1 MAELIRLEDV
11 FYTYMPG
18 TPFARRALSG
28 VSLSVDDGEAVGIS
42 GVTGSGKSTLIQH
55 FNGLLRA
62 DSGRVWVNGVDI
74 GKGTSG
80 ADLAEV
86 RFSVGMLFQFPE
98 QQLFEENVFAD
109 VAFGPRNMGLPEVE
123 VEERVNWA
131 LELVGLN
138 SLNSREVSPFAL
150 SGGQKRRAALAGV
163 LAMRPK
169 CLVLDEPTAGLDP
182 RGARALLQML
192 ADVQNSEKITLIMV
206 SHHFEELAQIC
217 GRLLLINR
225 GRVVAD
231 GSPREILYSDE
242 AMQEAGLEPPPLCR
256 VFSCL
261 QRKLGLEIIY
271 KPLTVPESVEAF
283 KKLEEELC

>member
-1 MAELIRLEDV
+1 
-11 FYTYMPG
+11 
-18 TPFARRALSG
+18 
-28 VSLSVDDGEAVGIS
+28 
-42 GVTGSGKSTLIQH
+42 
-55 FNGLLRA
+55 
-62 DSGRVWVNGVDI
+62 
-74 GKGTSG
+74 
-80 ADLAEV
+80 
-86 RFSVGMLFQFPE
+86 
-98 QQLFEENVFAD
+98 
-109 VAFGPRNMGLPEVE
+109 
-123 VEERVNWA
+123 
-131 LELVGLN
+131 
-138 SLNSREVSPFAL
+138 
-150 SGGQKRRAALAGV
+150 
-163 LAMRPK
+163 
-169 CLVLDEPTAGLDP
+169 
-182 RGARALLQML
+182 
-192 ADVQNSEKITLIMV
+192 MV

>member
-28 VSLSVDDGEAVGIS
+28 VSLSIDDGEAVGIS

-169 CLVLDEPTAGLDP
+169 CLVLDEPTAGLD
-182 RGARALLQML
+182 Q
-192 ADVQNSEKITLIMV
+192 
-206 SHHFEELAQIC
+206 LAQIC